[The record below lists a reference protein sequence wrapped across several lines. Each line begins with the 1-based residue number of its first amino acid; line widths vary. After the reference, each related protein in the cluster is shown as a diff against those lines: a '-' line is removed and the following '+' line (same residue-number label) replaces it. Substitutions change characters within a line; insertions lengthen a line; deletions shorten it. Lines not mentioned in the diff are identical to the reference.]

1 MGWYVPSDWPCRLS
15 LLELW
20 RKLYLTC
27 FVTFVCFIGT
37 ELDTKSCR
45 DKVGHAI
52 RDAANLIEARK
63 EKKGR
68 KKDGFTLLAV
78 EGTRRSSSPFEED
91 KVDREERIFS
101 SRYDDDEDDII
112 YGSFSE
118 GKLDDE
124 PPQAALPP
132 LRLPYEM
139 DPEDDPFVRHINE
152 VLGPIPANERSDPLR
167 DFLDDLGRKG

>member
-1 MGWYVPSDWPCRLS
+1 VSFG
-15 LLELW
+15 
-20 RKLYLTC
+20 
-27 FVTFVCFIGT
+27 CFIGT

-63 EKKGR
+63 EKEQR
-68 KKDGFTLLAV
+68 KKDGFPPLELK
-78 EGTRRSSSPFEED
+78 GSRRSSTPFEDDNDD
-91 KVDREERIFS
+91 KEERLFS
-101 SRYDDDEDDII
+101 SRYDDDEDDLV

-124 PPQAALPP
+124 PPLAALPSP
-132 LRLPYEM
+132 RAAYQV

-152 VLGPIPANERSDPLR
+152 VLGPIPTSERSDPLR
-167 DFLDDLGRKG
+167 DFLDNLGRTGRR